1 MGARTRRGFGGLRII
16 GAHSAA
22 SGSELPLPEPWNNPG
37 SLLTPPLSHYEA
49 LQALWPGPANV
60 GDLMEATLATGSVS
74 GVLGEPSAD
83 LRAQLAGGRSVAS
96 RPSSRCNHRRLAPRV
111 PSAGGMTCGR
121 RPRDRMITSGQND
134 LFCVGIAI
142 MLYGR

>member
-1 MGARTRRGFGGLRII
+1 MAGL
-16 GAHSAA
+16 
-22 SGSELPLPEPWNNPG
+22 
-37 SLLTPPLSHYEA
+37 
-49 LQALWPGPANV
+49 ANV

-74 GVLGEPSAD
+74 GVLLGEPSAD
-83 LRAQLAGGRSVAS
+83 LRAQLAGGR
-96 RPSSRCNHRRLAPRV
+96 PSLHALPVDVTIVGSPPGM